1 MISARQWMIAAV
13 LAIGVHAALFGLA
26 IPSQELAMERSAG
39 REGAVWGLPMESI
52 ADSLE
57 PEEAARSIAETGEPV
72 EPDPAEVAEAEPVEP
87 IPTETTP
94 TEHREITEPAV
105 PTTNAAEPVTVSHA
119 AEPVATESLS
129 REPSETVAVEAWDGG
144 IAVAEPV
151 SAAETAPIE
160 PTEVRT
166 AMLTSAEVAET
177 VEAEDHVPLPMV
189 RPADVPR
196 IEAAPEPAKAK
207 PAAPTPPKQTVSKPT
222 QAKPTRQRPAAA
234 TNQAGTAAGT
244 RASAAP
250 AGEQVG
256 SGGKRVADGGRALLS
271 SYAGRVAAHLQR
283 YKRYPGEAARQRLAG
298 TVIVTFTL
306 GADGRVRG
314 ANLARGSG
322 QSVFDKEVLA
332 MVQRAS
338 PFPPIPAD
346 TGRSS
351 YTFTVPVHFKPR

>member
-1 MISARQWMIAAV
+1 MIGARQWMIAAV

-52 ADSLE
+52 ADALE
-57 PEEAARSIAETGEPV
+57 PEEAAQSITETGEPV
-72 EPDPAEVAEAEPVEP
+72 EPDPAEVAETELVEPTPVETAQP
-87 IPTETTP
+87 EP
-94 TEHREITEPAV
+94 REIDEPEISEAAATERVAM
-105 PTTNAAEPVTVSHA
+105 ADPV
-119 AEPVATESLS
+119 EPVATESVS
-129 REPSETVAVEAWDGG
+129 TEPAETVAVEAWDGG

-151 SAAETAPIE
+151 AAAEVAPSE

-166 AMLTSAEVAET
+166 AMLTPAEVAET
-177 VEAEDHVPLPMV
+177 VEAADHIPLPMV

-196 IEAAPEPAKAK
+196 IEAPPEPARPK
-207 PAAPTPPKQTVSKPT
+207 PAAQTPPKQTASKPT
-222 QAKPTRQRPAAA
+222 QVQPTRQQPAAA
-234 TNQAGTAAGT
+234 TRQTGSTTGT

-298 TVIVTFTL
+298 TAIVTFTL
-306 GADGRVRG
+306 GSDGRVR
-314 ANLARGSG
+314 ATKLARGSG
-322 QSVFDKEVLA
+322 QSMFDQEVLA

-338 PFPPIPAD
+338 PFPPIPTDA
-346 TGRSS
+346 GRSS

>member
-1 MISARQWMIAAV
+1 MISARQWMVASV

-52 ADSLE
+52 ADALN
-57 PEEAARSIAETGEPV
+57 PEEAAQSIAETGEPV
-72 EPDPAEVAEAEPVEP
+72 EPDPAEVAETEPVEP
-87 IPTETTP
+87 TPVETA
-94 TEHREITEPAV
+94 ETEPGEIDE
-105 PTTNAAEPVTVSHA
+105 PEIPAAAATERVAMADPV
-119 AEPVATESLS
+119 EPVAAQSPASDAAEM
-129 REPSETVAVEAWDGG
+129 VAVEAWDGG

-151 SAAETAPIE
+151 VAAEVAPSE

-166 AMLTSAEVAET
+166 AMLTPAEVAET
-177 VEAEDHVPLPMV
+177 VEAEDHIPLPMD

-196 IEAAPEPAKAK
+196 IEAPPEPARPK
-207 PAAPTPPKQTVSKPT
+207 PAARTPAKQTASKPT
-222 QAKPTRQRPAAA
+222 EAQPTRQQPSAA
-234 TNQAGTAAGT
+234 TRQTGTAAGT

-298 TVIVTFTL
+298 TAVVTFTL
-306 GADGRVRG
+306 GSDGRVR
-314 ANLARGSG
+314 ATKLARGSG
-322 QSVFDKEVLA
+322 QSMFDQEVLA

-338 PFPPIPAD
+338 PFPPIPTD